1 MTDVK
6 IFSGNSNL
14 PLAISVASILDV
26 SLADATVSNYSDSET
41 MIEVNENVR
50 GKNVFILQSISSPV
64 NDNLIEALFLAD
76 ALKRA
81 SAANIT
87 AIIPYFGYARQDRR
101 VNSQRVPIAA
111 KVVADMF
118 AGSGVDHCLTLDLHT
133 EQIQGLFKMPVDNI
147 YASRC
152 IYDDIKKY
160 HSSSDSV
167 IVSPDIGGVLRA
179 RSIAKMLK
187 LDFAVIDKRRTE
199 ENDIIVSNIIGD
211 VANKHCIIVDDIVDT
226 ASTLAKA
233 ANILK
238 DQGAK
243 SVVAYCTH
251 PVLSGNA
258 LSTISSSSLD
268 ELVITDSILCGEEV
282 LSINKIRQI
291 NLGNIIAEAIT
302 RLLANESIS
311 SMFIN

>member
-1 MTDVK
+1 M
-6 IFSGNSNL
+6 
-14 PLAISVASILDV
+14 
-26 SLADATVSNYSDSET
+26 
-41 MIEVNENVR
+41 
-50 GKNVFILQSISSPV
+50 LQ
-64 NDNLIEALFLAD
+64 
-76 ALKRA
+76 
-81 SAANIT
+81 
-87 AIIPYFGYARQDRR
+87 
-101 VNSQRVPIAA
+101 
-111 KVVADMF
+111 
-118 AGSGVDHCLTLDLHT
+118 
-133 EQIQGLFKMPVDNI
+133 
-147 YASRC
+147 
-152 IYDDIKKY
+152 
-160 HSSSDSV
+160 
-167 IVSPDIGGVLRA
+167 
-179 RSIAKMLK
+179 

-199 ENDIIVSNIIGD
+199 ENDIIVSNVIGD
-211 VANKHCIIVDDIVDT
+211 VVNKHCIIVDDIVDT